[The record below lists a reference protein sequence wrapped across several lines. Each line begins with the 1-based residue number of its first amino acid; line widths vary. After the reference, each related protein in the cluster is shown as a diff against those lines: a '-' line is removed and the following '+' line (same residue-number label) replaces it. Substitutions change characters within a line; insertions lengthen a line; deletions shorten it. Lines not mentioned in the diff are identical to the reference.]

1 MKGCNMMMWKK
12 LGAAMLT
19 GAMLLPMTM
28 GFAEETPE
36 QPETETAQVQSGD
49 TMDFEF
55 DGTVVSGASKSVTTT
70 VGGVVESVN
79 VRAGQLVNAGD
90 VLATLKTEKVYASQ
104 SGTVAAV
111 FGEAGDS
118 ISEIAG
124 RYGAVVYIEPE
135 SGAYTLSA
143 DTEKAYDDSD
153 NLYIHVG
160 ETVYLKCTDGDHT
173 GTGFV
178 TSVTG
183 SDYTVEVTGGSF
195 EVGEKV
201 NIFRGETYASKTRI
215 GRGTCERGED
225 VTAGSSSGTSG
236 MADSSSIVAMHVAAG
251 DTVQKGD
258 LLYETLS
265 GEYAAYYCT
274 GADIVADAN
283 GILGEMNLSV
293 GGSVS
298 ANGNVATV
306 YPVGDMQIEISINEV
321 DLGYINEGDP
331 VVISFNWDEG
341 ETEYAGSVFSISR
354 MVQPSGDVGDMTASA
369 SSEAEYIAI
378 IDFTPD
384 ENIRLGMTAIVE
396 LTVQQ

>member
-1 MKGCNMMMWKK
+1 MKGCNNMWKK
-12 LGAAMLT
+12 IGATLLA
-19 GAMLLPMTM
+19 GALLLPMTM
-28 GFAEETPE
+28 GVAEEVQE
-36 QPETETAQVQSGD
+36 QPETGAEVVATKGD

-55 DGTVVSGASKSVTTT
+55 DGSVVSGVSKSVTSA

-104 SGTVAAV
+104 AGTVAAV

-118 ISEIAG
+118 ISEIAS

-143 DTEKAYDDSD
+143 DTDKAYDSSD

-178 TSVTG
+178 SSVTG
-183 SDYTVEVTGGSF
+183 SDYTVEVTSGTF
-195 EVGEKV
+195 EVGENV
-201 NIFRGETYASKTRI
+201 NIFRGESYAAKTRI
-215 GRGTCERGED
+215 GRGSCERGAD
-225 VTAGSSSGTSG
+225 VTVGGTSSG

-251 DTVQKGD
+251 DVVQKGD

-265 GEYAAYYCT
+265 GEYVAYYCT
-274 GADIVADAN
+274 GADIVADAT
-283 GILGEMNLSV
+283 GILGELNLSV
-293 GGSVS
+293 GGNVS
-298 ANGNVATV
+298 ANGAVATV
-306 YPVGDMQIEISINEV
+306 YPTGDMQIETSINEA
-321 DLGYINEGDP
+321 DLGYINEGDS
-331 VVISFNWDEG
+331 VVVRLNWDEG
-341 ETEYAGSVFSISR
+341 ETEYAGSVFSISH
-354 MVQPSGDVGDMTASA
+354 MAQSSGGTGEMTAST
-369 SSEAEYIAI
+369 STEAEYVAI

-384 ENIRLGMTAIVE
+384 ENVRLGMTATVE
-396 LTVQQ
+396 LTVQQD